1 MELDLSIMLIL
12 IVSGV
17 IVGAINT
24 LAGGGSVVTVTMFT
38 ALGLPITIANG
49 TNRIAVFLQNFTA
62 TISFLRQGAFNIRH
76 GLLLSVPVIIGN
88 IAGSLVATQ
97 INDSIFKICFGVI
110 LVIILF
116 YLIFD
121 SRIKIKEGHNLDI
134 KPWHYILFLG
144 IGFYGGYIYIGI
156 GYLILAITLWAMR
169 MDIMTANAIKN
180 FVIFVATPFSLAVF
194 IINGQIDYLFGIPH
208 GVGNIIGSFLACIG
222 SLLYFSSYQS
232 VVPTSGAMP
241 GLKAFVAAVF
251 GGIGSI
257 PGAMIGGILIGVI
270 EILGRAYI
278 SPQLADAI
286 VFAVLILVLMIKP
299 TGILGKKINEKV

>member
-1 MELDLSIMLIL
+1 MELDLSITIIL
-12 IVSGV
+12 VVSGI

-24 LAGGGSVVTVTMFT
+24 LAGGGSVVTVTMLT

-62 TISFLRQGAFNIRH
+62 TVNFLRKGVFNLKH
-76 GLLLSVPVIIGN
+76 GLLLSIPVIIGN
-88 IAGSLVATQ
+88 IVGSLVATK
-97 INDSIFKICFGVI
+97 IDDRIFRICFGVI
-110 LVIILF
+110 LAIILI

-121 SRIKIKEGHNLDI
+121 SRIKIKEGHNFEI
-134 KPWHYILFLG
+134 KPWHYLLFLG

-208 GVGNIIGSFLACIG
+208 GIGNIIGSYLASHYAQHLG
-222 SLLYFSSYQS
+222 
-232 VVPTSGAMP
+232 
-241 GLKAFVAAVF
+241 K
-251 GGIGSI
+251 GIIKGFT
-257 PGAMIGGILIGVI
+257 LVI
-270 EILGRAYI
+270 
-278 SPQLADAI
+278 
-286 VFAVLILVLMIKP
+286 VLICFADLVGLISLHDLFAQLM
-299 TGILGKKINEKV
+299 TRVCE

>member
-1 MELDLSIMLIL
+1 MELDLSITIIL
-12 IVSGV
+12 IVSGI

-49 TNRIAVFLQNFTA
+49 TNRIAVFLQNLTA
-62 TISFLRQGAFNIRH
+62 TINFLRKGAFNLKH
-76 GLLLSVPVIIGN
+76 GLLLSIPVIIGN
-88 IAGSLVATQ
+88 IVGSLVATR
-97 INDSIFKICFGVI
+97 IDDRVFRICFGVI
-110 LVIILF
+110 LVVILI

-134 KPWHYILFLG
+134 KPWHYLLFLG

-208 GVGNIIGSFLACIG
+208 GGGNIIGSYLASHYASHLG
-222 SLLYFSSYQS
+222 
-232 VVPTSGAMP
+232 
-241 GLKAFVAAVF
+241 K
-251 GGIGSI
+251 
-257 PGAMIGGILIGVI
+257 GVI
-270 EILGRAYI
+270 KGFTLVI
-278 SPQLADAI
+278 
-286 VFAVLILVLMIKP
+286 VLICFADLLGLISLHDIFAQLM
-299 TGILGKKINEKV
+299 TRVCE